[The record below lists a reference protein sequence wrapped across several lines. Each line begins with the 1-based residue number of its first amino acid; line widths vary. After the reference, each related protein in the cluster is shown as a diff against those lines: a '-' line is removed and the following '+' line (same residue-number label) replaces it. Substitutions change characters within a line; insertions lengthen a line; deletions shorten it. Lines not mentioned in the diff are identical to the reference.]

1 MHGPS
6 HHPSRGHPSG
16 PGRATSR
23 DPSSAPRGDPSLLLW
38 ENPVFSGCR
47 DKDEEGR
54 GFLEGRAAGTVW
66 GNTRQG
72 LCCDK
77 APAGAGGFEGLS
89 DKGNWGEPAPAALAT
104 PKTPFYPERRLP
116 GLGRA
121 GEQRGFVSP
130 RPSSP
135 LGVPWEVQDAAPP
148 CRAFSSPHPSLA
160 AGSWH
165 RICAN
170 PAAGAAVPVLEPSKR
185 QRFHPP
191 PVPWLLAERAFPRC
205 CRPGGGRLR
214 WLCGG
219 SAVPVPFPRAASA
232 HAAARP
238 GNRGGGVGKPR
249 FWVSRRHREC
259 AGVALCPLLCHCTSA
274 TPELGRAGSC
284 GRGLAQ

>member
-16 PGRATSR
+16 SGRATSR
-23 DPSSAPRGDPSLLLW
+23 DPSSAPQGDPSLLLW

-104 PKTPFYPERRLP
+104 PKTSFYPERRLP

-205 CRPGGGRLR
+205 CRPGGGG
-214 WLCGG
+214 WGG
-219 SAVPVPFPRAASA
+219 SVGALPCPCHSRGRHRHTLQPVPVTGEVEWGSHAFGCPEGTGSA
-232 HAAARP
+232 LAWPCALCFATAP
-238 GNRGGGVGKPR
+238 VPPQSWAELGAV
-249 FWVSRRHREC
+249 
-259 AGVALCPLLCHCTSA
+259 AGV
-274 TPELGRAGSC
+274 
-284 GRGLAQ
+284 